1 MRQIRS
7 YFEKHPKISYIVNF
21 IITIFFIM
29 IFPKLF
35 MPNFTGFIIGLLLA
49 SIVIKLIGVK
59 WAPWSSKKRN

>member
-7 YFEKHPKISYIVNF
+7 YLEKHPKISSVLNV

-35 MPNFTGFIIGLLLA
+35 MPNFTGFIIGILIA
-49 SIVIKLIGVK
+49 TIVTNLIGIK
-59 WAPWSSKKRN
+59 WAPWSKKRN